1 MSFAAGSFIGPYRIV
16 EVVGRG
22 GMATV
27 YKAHHEAL
35 NRHVA
40 IKVLTA
46 SLAEDES
53 FLERFRTE
61 AVTIANLRHP
71 SILQVFD
78 VGEQQGARYL
88 VTEFVEGTTLGAKL
102 GHPWPPHEVVR
113 TLTPIADALDY
124 AHARG
129 ILHRDVKPSNV
140 LLAPDGAAILADFGL
155 ARVASASVGLT
166 RTGVLVGTPEYMA
179 PEQAAG
185 QNATSATDRYAFAVV
200 AYEMLFGHVPFRSE
214 TPVATLLAH
223 LHRPL
228 PLDAESAQI
237 SPALVRVLRKA
248 LSKGA
253 DGRYATATE
262 FVEAM
267 RAAVAD
273 AGAAPPV
280 PTAQIPAPPV
290 VRQTVDRPAPWAVL
304 LLVASIV
311 LALVVAFLSARSGA
325 P

>member
-1 MSFAAGSFIGPYRIV
+1 VSFAPGSVLGPYRII

-27 YKAHHEAL
+27 YKAYHDAL
-35 NRHVA
+35 SRHVA
-40 IKVLTA
+40 IKVLTV
-46 SLAEDES
+46 SLAEDEG
-53 FLERFRTE
+53 FRERFRTE
-61 AVTIANLRHP
+61 AVTVANLRHP

-78 VGEQQGARYL
+78 IGEENGVRYL
-88 VTEFVEGTTLGAKL
+88 VMEFVEGTTLGAKL
-102 GHPWPPHEVVR
+102 GRPWPPQEVVR

-140 LLAPDGAAILADFGL
+140 LLGRDGTAILADFGL
-155 ARVASASVGLT
+155 ARIASETVGLT
-166 RTGVLVGTPEYMA
+166 RTGILVGTPEYMA

-185 QNATSATDRYAFAVV
+185 RNATAAADRYALAVV

-223 LHRPL
+223 LQQPL
-228 PLDAESAQI
+228 PLDTESVRI
-237 SPALVRVLRKA
+237 SPPLLRVLRKA
-248 LSKGA
+248 LSKKPA
-253 DGRYATATE
+253 NRYATATE

-267 RAAVAD
+267 RAVAD
-273 AGAAPPV
+273 TTAALPV
-280 PTAQIPAPPV
+280 PTAQIPAPPIA
-290 VRQTVDRPAPWAVL
+290 RYAVDRPAPWSLL

-311 LALVVAFLSARSGA
+311 LAIVVAFLSARIGA

>member
-1 MSFAAGSFIGPYRIV
+1 MSLAVGAVLGPYRIV
-16 EVVGRG
+16 EVVGHG

-27 YKAHHEAL
+27 YKAYHEAL
-35 NRHVA
+35 SRHVA
-40 IKVLTA
+40 IKVLTV
-46 SLAEDES
+46 SLAVDES
-53 FLERFRTE
+53 FRERFRTE
-61 AVTIANLRHP
+61 AVTVANLRHP

-78 VGEQQGARYL
+78 IGEEDGVRYL
-88 VTEFVEGTTLGAKL
+88 VMEFVEGTTLGAKL
-102 GHPWPPHEVVR
+102 GHPWPPQEVVR

-124 AHARG
+124 AHSRG

-140 LLAPDGAAILADFGL
+140 LLDRDGKAILADFGL
-155 ARVASASVGLT
+155 ARIATDTVGLT

-185 QNATSATDRYAFAVV
+185 QNATAAADRYSLAVV

-228 PLDAESAQI
+228 PLDVESARL
-237 SPALVRVLRKA
+237 SAALVRVLRKA
-248 LSKGA
+248 LSKKPEDRHG
-253 DGRYATATE
+253 TATE

-267 RAAVAD
+267 RAAVSETSATLPIPT
-273 AGAAPPV
+273 AEIPVPPV
-280 PTAQIPAPPV
+280 MHQA
-290 VRQTVDRPAPWAVL
+290 VDRPAPWSLV

-311 LALVVAFLSARSGA
+311 LAIVVAFLSARIGA

>member
-1 MSFAAGSFIGPYRIV
+1 MSFAEGSVVGPYRII

-27 YKAHHEAL
+27 YKAYHDAL

-40 IKVLTA
+40 IKVLTV
-46 SLAEDES
+46 SLGEDES
-53 FLERFRTE
+53 FRERLRTE
-61 AVTIANLRHP
+61 AVTVANLRHP

-78 VGEQQGARYL
+78 MDEQDGVRYL
-88 VTEFVEGTTLGAKL
+88 VMEFVEGTTLSARL
-102 GHPWPPHEVVR
+102 GHPWPPPDVVR
-113 TLTPIADALDY
+113 TLAPIADALDY

-140 LLAPDGAAILADFGL
+140 LLSRDGTAILADFGL
-155 ARVASASVGLT
+155 ARIASETVGLT
-166 RTGVLVGTPEYMA
+166 RTGLLVGTPEYMA

-185 QNATSATDRYAFAVV
+185 QSATAAADRYALAVV

-223 LHRPL
+223 LERPL
-228 PLDAESAQI
+228 PLDTESPWL
-237 SPALVRVLRKA
+237 SPPLLKVLRKA
-248 LSKGA
+248 LSKRPA
-253 DGRYATATE
+253 DRYATATE

-267 RAAVAD
+267 RAVVDTTATM
-273 AGAAPPV
+273 PI
-280 PTAQIPAPPV
+280 PTAQIPAPQIGRP
-290 VRQTVDRPAPWAVL
+290 TVNRPARWSL
-304 LLVASIV
+304 LLLGASIV
-311 LALVVAFLSARSGA
+311 IAVVVALLSARIGA